1 MGDVVTMGEHTDMS
15 DRNDRLARR
24 NLYDELIALRDAQR
38 EQRSTALTVIRG
50 KELPQER
57 NRQGLFEWY
66 LHPLLDDTVIN
77 TEIFARQEIPPGS
90 RSGRQRYQGGQVI
103 FVLEGRGYTLIDEVK
118 HTWKKGDLVTLPL
131 KVDGIVYQHVNTD
144 DENPARLLVVEPN
157 LVHTVGVDRG
167 CGFEQLDD
175 CPEYEAGHP

>member
-1 MGDVVTMGEHTDMS
+1 VE
-15 DRNDRLARR
+15 DRYENLAHR
-24 NLYDELIALRDAQR
+24 NLYDELIELRDKQR
-38 EQRSTALTVIRG
+38 DQRSTSIAVIRG
-50 KELPQER
+50 KDLPQER

-77 TEIFARQEIPPGS
+77 TEMIARQEIPPGS

-118 HTWKKGDLVTLPL
+118 HTWKQGDMITLPL
-131 KVDGIVYQHVNTD
+131 KVEGVVFQHVNTD
-144 DENPARLLVVEPN
+144 EEKSARLLLVEPN

-167 CGFEQLDD
+167 CGFEQMDD
-175 CPEYEAGHP
+175 CPEYEDGRP